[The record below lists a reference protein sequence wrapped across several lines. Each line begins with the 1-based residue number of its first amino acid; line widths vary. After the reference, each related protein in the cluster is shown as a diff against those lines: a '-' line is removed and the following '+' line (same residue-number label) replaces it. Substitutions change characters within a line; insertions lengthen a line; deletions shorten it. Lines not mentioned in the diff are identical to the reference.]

1 MKSIWDTEEL
11 ANHWSLS
18 FEEVQFLLER
28 GEAIDIKAYRWDKH
42 CRGLFDLPVAG

>member
-18 FEEVQFLLER
+18 FEEVQLLKSR
-28 GEAIDIKAYRWDKH
+28 PTRNHRMG
-42 CRGLFDLPVAG
+42 